1 MRILLTHNHYQQP
14 GGEDVVFAAESALLR
29 RNGHEVIT
37 YSEDNS
43 RIHRLNR
50 LSLAA
55 TTLWS
60 AKTRCRLLKLL
71 RDARPDVAHF
81 HNIFPLISPSAYS
94 ACRETGVPVVQTL
107 HNYRL
112 LCPAATFFRA
122 GRVCEDCL
130 NKTPPWPGA
139 LRGCYR
145 KSRSQTALVGAMLT
159 LHRWLKS
166 WSDNVDVYVALTEF
180 ARRKFIQG
188 GLPGAKIVVK
198 PNFVSPDPGERN
210 GGGEYAL
217 FVGRLSEEKGV
228 RTLIRAWRSL
238 RDVPLRIA
246 GDGPL
251 RAEVRAFINCE
262 KLDRVELLGAQSY
275 ESVIG
280 LIQGARFLIFPSEWY
295 ETFGRV
301 AVEAFACGVPVLT
314 TRLGAMAEIVE
325 EGSTGMLFN
334 PGDPVDLAAKVRWA
348 VENPEAMA
356 QIGKSARRTYEEKY
370 TSECNYD
377 LLLNIYRSAM
387 EQKAG

>member
-1 MRILLTHNHYQQP
+1 MRILLIHNHYQQP

-37 YSEDNS
+37 YTEHNS
-43 RIHRLNR
+43 RIHGLNR

-60 AKTRCRLLKLL
+60 AQTKSRLLKLL
-71 RDARPDVAHF
+71 RDARPDAAHF

-112 LCPAATFFRA
+112 LCPAATFFRE
-122 GRVCEDCL
+122 GRICEDCL
-130 NKTPPWPGA
+130 NKTTPWPGA
-139 LRGCYR
+139 LHGCYR
-145 KSRSQTALVGAMLT
+145 KSCSQTALVGAMLT
-159 LHRWLKS
+159 FHRWLKS
-166 WSDNVDVYVALTEF
+166 WDRQVDLYVALTEF
-180 ARRKFIQG
+180 SRQKFIQG
-188 GLPGAKIVVK
+188 GLRANKIVVK

-210 GGGEYAL
+210 GDGEYVL

-251 RAEVRAFINCE
+251 AVEVRAFVDRE
-262 KLDRVELLGAQSY
+262 KLHQVELLGAQTY
-275 ESVIG
+275 ESVIE
-280 LIQGARFLIFPSEWY
+280 LIKTARFLIFPSQWY

-301 AVEAFACGVPVLT
+301 AVEAFACGVPVLAS
-314 TRLGAMAEIVE
+314 RLGAMAEIVE
-325 EGSTGMLFN
+325 DGSTGMLFN

-348 VENPEAMA
+348 VENPGAMA
-356 QIGKSARRTYEEKY
+356 QMGKNARRTYEEKY
-370 TSECNYD
+370 TSKNNYE
-377 LLLNIYRSAM
+377 LLLNIYRLAM